1 MFPTLERRLYTRVLA
16 FKDAS
21 PLPFLTLNPSIIL
34 AYISYLEGESNATE
48 QIATGDA
55 PTIHLN
61 DFVYCHSRLIS
72 YIRIEQARLRA
83 SMGGDQSPDTTPT
96 RPRVDYTGPI
106 DPDDWAIPTAP
117 TPSENPGDPE
127 PFDEFTGPLPT
138 LTTDDFHGLPGGAD

>member
-83 SMGGDQSPDTTPT
+83 SMGGDRSPDTDKFNVLKI
-96 RPRVDYTGPI
+96 RERAGFTGPVTPIEESTI
-106 DPDDWAIPTAP
+106 DGLDEFEKA
-117 TPSENPGDPE
+117 SEDPE
-127 PFDEFTGPLPT
+127 PFDEFTGPT
-138 LTTDDFHGLPGGAD
+138 GGAQ